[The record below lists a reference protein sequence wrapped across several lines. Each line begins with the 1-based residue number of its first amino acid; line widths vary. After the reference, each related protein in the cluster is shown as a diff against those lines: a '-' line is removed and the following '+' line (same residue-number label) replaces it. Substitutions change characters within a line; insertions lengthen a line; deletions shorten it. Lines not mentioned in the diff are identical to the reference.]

1 MEEKDGVEV
10 AVVVHEDEGGVAAGL
25 ADAELLVG
33 DGEGA
38 VGEVSVDGQAVGE
51 HVIPA
56 ALPGAE
62 EDDVEVEE
70 EVAAEKREVLGG
82 EEADG
87 CVARLVEVD
96 HEEEERGR
104 GDARSVVED
113 VGLPRGGVVVDG
125 AEGRRRGG
133 RRGGRRG
140 SGA

>member
-1 MEEKDGVEV
+1 MTRF
-10 AVVVHEDEGGVAAGL
+10 AH
-25 ADAELLVG
+25 AELLVRHRQRP
-33 DGEGA
+33 
-38 VGEVSVDGQAVGE
+38 VRKVSVERETVRNHAV
-51 HVIPA
+51 PA
-56 ALPGAE
+56 ALPGTE

-87 CVARLVEVD
+87 RVARLVEVD

-113 VGLPRGGVVVDG
+113 VGLPRGGVVVDR

-133 RRGGRRG
+133 